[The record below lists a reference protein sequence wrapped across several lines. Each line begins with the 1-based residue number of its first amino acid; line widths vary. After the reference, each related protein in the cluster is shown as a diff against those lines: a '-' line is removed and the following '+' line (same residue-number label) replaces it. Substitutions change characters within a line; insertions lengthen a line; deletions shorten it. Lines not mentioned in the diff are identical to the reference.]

1 MTGCFIASA
10 QGRTAEAEP
19 DSALLSN
26 KALLDLLN
34 APAEEATQED
44 GILEE
49 YTPQTPAQ
57 TLPVEIQAPAMGTS
71 TASMQTVEKA
81 SSRNKRP
88 AEPEWW
94 SDPAKLQADTTI
106 DVSYMALPIWMK
118 IPAVFGTYS
127 VTLPMEAYSPMTSES
142 PLDAPEATRW
152 ASQATSRDSRYRL
165 FMQQW
170 MLENPE
176 LVRYNAATMERP
188 PRQFVMTVDPS
199 TAKIT
204 VEEFD
209 SSVKS
214 LKEAGQVEANLD
226 RINWL
231 HTFDGSVQFSQAYLS
246 PNWYQGGNS
255 NLNAIA
261 NIFYNVKLN
270 PAFHPNLIFETTVSY
285 KLGANNAPDDSVH
298 QYNISDDLLQINSKF
313 GVRAARRWFYSVNV
327 QFKTQLLN
335 NYKKNSDELA
345 AAFMSPGE
353 LNIGLGMTY
362 AYQNPKKTLDFNA
375 SIAPGS
381 YNLKTCTN
389 RRIDP
394 TQFGIDAG
402 KTYVNQYGSSAEL
415 TLKWKM
421 AYNIEYFSRLFLF
434 TNYEYMQGDW
444 ENTITFN
451 ISRFLTTR
459 VYAHLRYDSGAQPV
473 ENSRWHHWQLKE
485 ILSIGFA
492 YKFQR
497 G

>member
-1 MTGCFIASA
+1 M
-10 QGRTAEAEP
+10 
-19 DSALLSN
+19 
-26 KALLDLLN
+26 
-34 APAEEATQED
+34 
-44 GILEE
+44 
-49 YTPQTPAQ
+49 
-57 TLPVEIQAPAMGTS
+57 
-71 TASMQTVEKA
+71 
-81 SSRNKRP
+81 
-88 AEPEWW
+88 
-94 SDPAKLQADTTI
+94 
-106 DVSYMALPIWMK
+106 
-118 IPAVFGTYS
+118 
-127 VTLPMEAYSPMTSES
+127 
-142 PLDAPEATRW
+142 
-152 ASQATSRDSRYRL
+152 
-165 FMQQW
+165 
-170 MLENPE
+170 
-176 LVRYNAATMERP
+176 
-188 PRQFVMTVDPS
+188 
-199 TAKIT
+199 
-204 VEEFD
+204 
-209 SSVKS
+209 
-214 LKEAGQVEANLD
+214 
-226 RINWL
+226 
-231 HTFDGSVQFSQAYLS
+231 
-246 PNWYQGGNS
+246 
-255 NLNAIA
+255 
-261 NIFYNVKLN
+261 
-270 PAFHPNLIFETTVSY
+270 
-285 KLGANNAPDDSVH
+285 
-298 QYNISDDLLQINSKF
+298 
-313 GVRAARRWFYSVNV
+313 NV